1 MFKFYIQSQYLTV
14 SKDGKNMYECPKDC
28 LSCANSF
35 SEPSATNTE
44 KDVLHCMIHNE
55 KVVDENYFCE
65 DYN

>member
-1 MFKFYIQSQYLTV
+1 
-14 SKDGKNMYECPKDC
+14 MYECPKNC

-44 KDVLHCMIHNE
+44 KDILHCMIHNE
-55 KVVDENYFCE
+55 KVVDENYSCE

>member
-1 MFKFYIQSQYLTV
+1 
-14 SKDGKNMYECPKDC
+14 MYECPKDC
-28 LSCANSF
+28 LNCANSF

-55 KVVDENYFCE
+55 KVVDENYSCE